1 MQILHD
7 RQPGP
12 GGRRIAVLG
21 DMLELGAASEPGHR
35 QTGKWAADAADLLVA
50 YGPLSAAMAEAAR
63 QKGLQTIHCQA
74 AEEVVEYLR
83 QNVRPGDVVLA
94 KASHAMK
101 LDDVLKQLYAAL
113 PNAYLHILGEYHR
126 GMIVS
131 WMLVAA
137 AIGAFAVTALSGCF
151 VIPALHKLHFGQTI
165 RESGPTWHNKKQGTP
180 TMGGLCFI
188 FGILVACGLVYAG
201 FYRYAQDLL
210 GIVQVRAAL
219 LALFLAFGS
228 GFIGFLDDYIKVV
241 KHRNLGLLAWQ
252 KLIMQFIVTGGF
264 LVGLHMQG
272 LLTTIIMLPFIGAVD
287 LGWVY
292 YPIAFFGIIFLV
304 NAVNLTDGLDGL
316 CSCVTF
322 VSMLGYLL
330 AASMLSFYHVAVL
343 AAATAAAAAGF
354 LVWNFYPAKVF
365 MGDTGSMFL
374 GGMVTALAFIMGRP
388 ELVFFFGIVYIW
400 DAMTVV
406 IQRVYFK
413 LTHGKRIFRMTPI
426 HHAFEMR
433 GWKEVKI
440 DFFFRLIAIIG
451 VVLGLMYVYMA

>member
-1 MQILHD
+1 M
-7 RQPGP
+7 
-12 GGRRIAVLG
+12 
-21 DMLELGAASEPGHR
+21 
-35 QTGKWAADAADLLVA
+35 
-50 YGPLSAAMAEAAR
+50 
-63 QKGLQTIHCQA
+63 
-74 AEEVVEYLR
+74 
-83 QNVRPGDVVLA
+83 
-94 KASHAMK
+94 
-101 LDDVLKQLYAAL
+101 
-113 PNAYLHILGEYHR
+113 

-180 TMGGLCFI
+180 TMGGLILFVTVG
-188 FGILVACGLVYAG
+188 FGI
-201 FYRYAQDLL
+201 
-210 GIVQVRAAL
+210 
-219 LALFLAFGS
+219 
-228 GFIGFLDDYIKVV
+228 IGFLDDYIKVV
-241 KHRNLGLLAWQ
+241 KHRNLGLHAWQ

-440 DFFFRLIAIIG
+440 DYFFSLIAIIG

>member
-1 MQILHD
+1 MEQTVSL
-7 RQPGP
+7 
-12 GGRRIAVLG
+12 
-21 DMLELGAASEPGHR
+21 MLA
-35 QTGKWAADAADLLVA
+35 T
-50 YGPLSAAMAEAAR
+50 
-63 QKGLQTIHCQA
+63 
-74 AEEVVEYLR
+74 
-83 QNVRPGDVVLA
+83 
-94 KASHAMK
+94 
-101 LDDVLKQLYAAL
+101 AAL
-113 PNAYLHILGEYHR
+113 FGF
-126 GMIVS
+126 
-131 WMLVAA
+131 LVT
-137 AIGAFAVTALSGCF
+137 AVTGYFL
-151 VIPALHKLHFGQTI
+151 IPALHKLHFGQTI
-165 RESGPTWHNKKQGTP
+165 REEGPTWHSKKNGTP

-188 FGILVACGLVYAG
+188 FGILVAVGAAWLGFARKEAGVFSASHLHAILLV
-201 FYRYAQDLL
+201 
-210 GIVQVRAAL
+210 
-219 LALFLAFGS
+219 LFLALGS
-228 GFIGFLDDYIKVV
+228 GLIGFLDDFIKVV

-440 DFFFRLIAIIG
+440 DFFFSLIAIIG

>member
-1 MQILHD
+1 MPSQ
-7 RQPGP
+7 R
-12 GGRRIAVLG
+12 
-21 DMLELGAASEPGHR
+21 
-35 QTGKWAADAADLLVA
+35 
-50 YGPLSAAMAEAAR
+50 
-63 QKGLQTIHCQA
+63 
-74 AEEVVEYLR
+74 
-83 QNVRPGDVVLA
+83 
-94 KASHAMK
+94 
-101 LDDVLKQLYAAL
+101 
-113 PNAYLHILGEYHR
+113 
-126 GMIVS
+126 
-131 WMLVAA
+131 
-137 AIGAFAVTALSGCF
+137 
-151 VIPALHKLHFGQTI
+151 
-165 RESGPTWHNKKQGTP
+165 
-180 TMGGLCFI
+180 
-188 FGILVACGLVYAG
+188 
-201 FYRYAQDLL
+201 
-210 GIVQVRAAL
+210 
-219 LALFLAFGS
+219 
-228 GFIGFLDDYIKVV
+228 
-241 KHRNLGLLAWQ
+241 RNLRRC
-252 KLIMQFIVTGGF
+252 
-264 LVGLHMQG
+264 
-272 LLTTIIMLPFIGAVD
+272 
-287 LGWVY
+287 
-292 YPIAFFGIIFLV
+292 FLV

-440 DFFFRLIAIIG
+440 DFFFSLIASIG

>member
-1 MQILHD
+1 M
-7 RQPGP
+7 
-12 GGRRIAVLG
+12 
-21 DMLELGAASEPGHR
+21 
-35 QTGKWAADAADLLVA
+35 
-50 YGPLSAAMAEAAR
+50 
-63 QKGLQTIHCQA
+63 
-74 AEEVVEYLR
+74 
-83 QNVRPGDVVLA
+83 
-94 KASHAMK
+94 
-101 LDDVLKQLYAAL
+101 
-113 PNAYLHILGEYHR
+113 

-137 AIGAFAVTALSGCF
+137 AIGAFAVTALFGCF

-316 CSCVTF
+316 CTSVTILVATF
-322 VSMLGYLL
+322 FTIVAIGENSGISPITGAVVGSLL
-330 AASMLSFYHVAVL
+330 
-343 AAATAAAAAGF
+343 GF
-354 LVWNFYPAKVF
+354 LLFNVYPARVF
-365 MGDTGSMFL
+365 MGDTGSLAL
-374 GGMVTALAFIMGRP
+374 GGFVASSAFMMQMPIFIAIVGLIYLVEVLSVIIQVT
-388 ELVFFFGIVYIW
+388 
-400 DAMTVV
+400 
-406 IQRVYFK
+406 YFK
-413 LTHGKRIFRMTPI
+413 KTGGKRFFKMAPI
-426 HHAFEMR
+426 HHHFELC
-433 GWKEVKI
+433 GWSETRVVGVFSI
-440 DFFFRLIAIIG
+440 ITAILCLIAY
-451 VVLGLMYVYMA
+451 LGL

>member
-1 MQILHD
+1 M
-7 RQPGP
+7 
-12 GGRRIAVLG
+12 
-21 DMLELGAASEPGHR
+21 
-35 QTGKWAADAADLLVA
+35 
-50 YGPLSAAMAEAAR
+50 
-63 QKGLQTIHCQA
+63 
-74 AEEVVEYLR
+74 
-83 QNVRPGDVVLA
+83 
-94 KASHAMK
+94 
-101 LDDVLKQLYAAL
+101 
-113 PNAYLHILGEYHR
+113 

-180 TMGGLCFI
+180 TMGGLC
-188 FGILVACGLVYAG
+188 
-201 FYRYAQDLL
+201 YAQDLL

-440 DFFFRLIAIIG
+440 DFFFSLIAIIG